1 MPGVLTTRRS
11 LLKAGA
17 AAAAGALLGG
27 RPWAPAAARAASE
40 VPPELRR
47 SSYTGLVGTSFAVVG
62 AGATL
67 TLQGVD
73 DVAGAASNP
82 DLAGS
87 DDAFVLTFSGSP
99 SGGPAQGVHALR
111 HGDLGNFELFL
122 SPVGS
127 PADGA
132 YAVVVDRSVR
142 LAEAQNAA
150 PSAPAVGPPDTTAAA
165 ASIAAG
171 AAPAKHLRRFVRR
184 AVIRRAGLRRAA
196 GGLRADLVLRPGAH
210 VRRMRVRLIR
220 HGRTLAAAQHAVN
233 GAEQVALTLRPAR
246 RPAPGEYDLLITTV
260 DAHGVATAQQ
270 SRVTLR

>member
-1 MPGVLTTRRS
+1 MPRVLTTRRS

-17 AAAAGALLGG
+17 AAAAGALLAG
-27 RPWAPAAARAASE
+27 RAWAPAAARAAGAG

-47 SSYTGLVGTSFAVVG
+47 SSYAGLVGTSFAVVG

-73 DVAGAASNP
+73 DVAGAAWSP

-99 SGGPAQGVHALR
+99 GDGPAQGVHALR
-111 HGDLGNFELFL
+111 HGDLGSFELFL

-142 LAEAQNAA
+142 LAEAFQAA
-150 PSAPAVGPPDTTAAA
+150 PPAPAPAAGHPGTAAA
-165 ASIAAG
+165 AASVAAG
-171 AAPAKHLRRFVRR
+171 AAPAKRLRR

-196 GGLRADLVLRPGAH
+196 GGLRAELVLRPGAH
-210 VRRMRVRLIR
+210 VRRMRIRLIR
-220 HGRTLAAAQHAVN
+220 HGRTLATAQHAVN
-233 GAEQVALTLRPAR
+233 GAERVAFALRPAR
-246 RPAPGEYDLLITTV
+246 RPVPGEYDLLITTV